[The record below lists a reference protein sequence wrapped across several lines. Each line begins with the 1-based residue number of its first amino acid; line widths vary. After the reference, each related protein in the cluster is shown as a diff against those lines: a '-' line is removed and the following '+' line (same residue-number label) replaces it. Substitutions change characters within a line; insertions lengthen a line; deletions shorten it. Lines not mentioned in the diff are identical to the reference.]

1 MMERVDSRCFTAMSE
16 ALSKVE
22 LNTLYDEVH
31 SGKPLSEKSNQI
43 VANVNQMVNVVN
55 GDILKYEVDID
66 KPKVVIFDTLE
77 GSGTNKRS
85 DHVIHIGNI
94 LQTPIVKLTAIL
106 IVSSRD
112 DVQGGE
118 LAFKHWPDHP
128 RVDNYGKVVRSD
140 DGHHQPAFTN
150 EQGTLIVYPSTE
162 EVGSNLTTSGRV
174 KRIKF
179 IYSGRRFR

>member
-16 ALSKVE
+16 ALSKAD
-22 LNTLYDEVH
+22 LNTLYDEVR
-31 SGKPLSEKSNQI
+31 SGESLSEKSNQI
-43 VANVNQMVNVVN
+43 VANVNQMVRVAND
-55 GDILKYEVDID
+55 DILKYEVDINN
-66 KPKVVIFDTLE
+66 PKVIIFDTLE
-77 GSGTNKRS
+77 GSGTKKS
-85 DHVIHIGNI
+85 PDHGVHVGNL

-118 LAFKHWPDHP
+118 LAFKHWPDYP
-128 RVDNYGKVVRSD
+128 RVDNYGKVVKSD
-140 DGHHQPAFTN
+140 DGHHQPVFTN

-174 KRIKF
+174 KRLKF
-179 IYSGRRFR
+179 VYSGRRFK

>member
-1 MMERVDSRCFTAMSE
+1 MERVDSRCFTAMSE
-16 ALSKVE
+16 ALSKAE

-31 SGKPLSEKSNQI
+31 SGGTLSENSHAI
-43 VANVNQMVNVVN
+43 VANVNQMVNAVN
-55 GDILKYEVDID
+55 GDVLKYDID
-66 KPKVVIFDTLE
+66 VDNPKVIIFDTLE
-77 GSGTNKRS
+77 GSGTNKS
-85 DHVIHIGNI
+85 PDHVTHVGNI
-94 LQTPIVKLTAIL
+94 LQTPIVKVTAIL

-118 LAFKHWPDHP
+118 LAFKHWPDYP
-128 RVDNYGKVVRSD
+128 RVDNYGKVVKSD
-140 DGHHQPAFTN
+140 DGHHQPAFAN

-174 KRIKF
+174 KRLKF